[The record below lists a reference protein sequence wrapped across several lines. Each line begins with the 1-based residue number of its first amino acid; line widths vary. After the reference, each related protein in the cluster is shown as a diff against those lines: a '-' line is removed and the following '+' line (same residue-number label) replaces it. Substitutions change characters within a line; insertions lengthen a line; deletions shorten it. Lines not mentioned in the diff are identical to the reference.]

1 MSFRTR
7 LFLGILLGALLP
19 LGALAYGVRREM
31 ENRLRTEYDQR
42 VGALADVIVSDL
54 ADNGA
59 LVQSRLGAM
68 ISDLS
73 RDNRFRRAALQQE
86 SEARRYLLDYAGNAM
101 RLSGLSVLQI
111 QDSAGRI
118 LSSGHFRNEFDQSQ
132 PELPALLWS
141 RPAALT
147 LVRARTPETPLL
159 ALARVDS
166 FRVGGRRFDLVG
178 GMDAEN
184 ALLHRVVPDPDVSVT
199 LELPGQLLPAS
210 GSRVVRRIDLPYVDL
225 LDQRGV
231 RSDTA
236 GVVITQ
242 SLATLTS
249 LQQSV
254 NRWFLAALGLTAAVA
269 LTLAAWLAS
278 RISRPVRELARKT
291 AEIDLDRLDQ
301 NFESDRQ
308 DEIGALSRLLGGMT
322 ERLRISSARLREAE
336 RKAAVGELA
345 QQVTHDVKNGLA
357 PIRNVLRHL
366 SQVARQEPGQ
376 LSVVYEERKGTL
388 ESSVEYLETLA
399 RNYAR
404 LSPTIERAACDV
416 NALVEEVLRN
426 ISADGT
432 ILQSRLDRTLPP
444 ALGDALMIR
453 RILENLIGNAADS
466 LAGRPGGKIAVTT
479 ESVGGD
485 GDTPRVRMTVSDTGP
500 GMSRKELDRAF
511 DDFYTTKA
519 HGSGLGLSIVR
530 RLVLDLNGSL
540 HVETEPGAGTSFVVE
555 LPAAPGG
562 PTP

>member
-1 MSFRTR
+1 VSFRTR
-7 LFLGILLGALLP
+7 LFLGILLGAMLP
-19 LGALAYGVRREM
+19 LGALAYGVQHEM
-31 ENRLRTEYDQR
+31 GRRLRAQYDQR
-42 VGALADVIVSDL
+42 VSAMADVIASNL
-54 ADNGA
+54 AGH
-59 LVQSRLGAM
+59 GAM
-68 ISDLS
+68 VQGRLAAMVAELS
-73 RDNRFRRAALQQE
+73 RDNRFRRAALQEEGE
-86 SEARRYLLDYAGNAM
+86 SRRYLLDYAGNAM
-101 RLSGLSVLQI
+101 KLAGLSLLQI
-111 QDSAGRI
+111 QDSSGRI
-118 LSSGHFRNEFDQSQ
+118 LTSGHFRNEFDQSQ
-132 PELPALLWS
+132 PELPAMLRS
-141 RPAALT
+141 RPATLT
-147 LVRARTPETPLL
+147 LVRARTPEAPLL

-166 FRVGGRRFDLVG
+166 FRLGGRRFDVVG
-178 GMDAEN
+178 GVAAET
-184 ALLHRVVPDPDVSVT
+184 LLQRRVPDPDLSVA
-199 LELPGQLLPAS
+199 LAYPGESDSAADNRVLRKIELPY
-210 GSRVVRRIDLPYVDL
+210 IDLL
-225 LDQRGV
+225 NERGA
-231 RSDTA
+231 RPDIA
-236 GVVITQ
+236 HVVITQ

-249 LQQSV
+249 LQRSV

-269 LTLAAWLAS
+269 LALAAWLSS

-301 NFESDRQ
+301 NFDSERR
-308 DEIGALSRLLGGMT
+308 DELGALSRLLGEMT
-322 ERLRISSARLREAE
+322 ERLRASSTRLREAE
-336 RKAAVGELA
+336 RNAAIGEVA
-345 QQVTHDVKNGLA
+345 QQVTHDIKNGLA

-366 SQVARQEPGQ
+366 SQVARQEPDQ
-376 LSVVYEERKGTL
+376 LAALYEERKGTL
-388 ESSVEYLETLA
+388 ESSVEYLDTLA

-432 ILQSRLDRTLPP
+432 TLQSRLDRTIPP

-540 HVETEPGAGTSFVVE
+540 HVETEPGAGTSFVVD
-555 LPAAPGG
+555 LPAAPARAAS
-562 PTP
+562 